1 MNHRLL
7 KLILVFLL
15 CLHSV
20 CFLSA
25 CSLSRSSSQPEITS
39 LSDAKD
45 RTGKAPVEVQ
55 IKSASKDEGLLKV
68 AVTLKPF
75 TKLHTKDVAVA
86 LVGLRGDKIVEKQ
99 SSMLNALVGERI
111 LEKSEK
117 VDVEFVL
124 SAANLTDYQVKCS
137 WGQDAEILAN
147 QKKKR
152 ETKIISAI
160 ETSPEE
166 EALVGTSSSAAPKTT
181 HKTYKSNEELSRSS
195 LKADD
200 SETLQEQVAS
210 AFNGENNSY
219 KFASE
224 LRIKSIKKI
233 KKILS
238 CESPP
243 CDFQYVLDAIVEN
256 NLDYEVNEVSL
267 GVGLYWKSAGKSELS
282 FPNPGDPISE
292 NEELIKEKISIA
304 PGQSQTISV
313 ELDRAIPD
321 VAGGEFVP
329 HLRIINAL

>member
-1 MNHRLL
+1 MNHHKLL

-15 CLHSV
+15 C
-20 CFLSA
+20 FLSA
-25 CSLSRSSSQPEITS
+25 CSLSRGSSQPEITS

-55 IKSASKDEGLLKV
+55 IKSASKDQGLLKV

-86 LVGLRGDKIVEKQ
+86 LVGLSGDKVVEKQ

-124 SAANLTDYQVKCS
+124 SADNLTDYQVKCS

-147 QKKKR
+147 QKMR
-152 ETKIISAI
+152 RSTKTFSADTAS

-166 EALVGTSSSAAPKTT
+166 KALVGASGASIPEVSPETPK
-181 HKTYKSNEELSRSS
+181 SDEALSRSS
-195 LKADD
+195 LKSDD
-200 SETLQEQVAS
+200 NETLQEQVSS
-210 AFNGENNSY
+210 AFSEENQSY

-224 LRIKSIKKI
+224 LRIKTIKKI
-233 KKILS
+233 KKIIS
-238 CESPP
+238 CDNPP
-243 CDFQYVLDAIVEN
+243 CDFQYVLDATVEN

-267 GVGLYWKSAGKSELS
+267 GVGLYWKSAGKSDLDL
-282 FPNPGDPISE
+282 PLQGDPITE
-292 NEELIKEKISIA
+292 NEELIKEKITIA
-304 PGQSQTISV
+304 PGESQVVSV

-321 VAGGEFVP
+321 VTGGEFVP
-329 HLRIINAL
+329 NLRIISAQ